1 MPQSISSQQFGNQSQ
16 SINMG
21 LSGMSYN
28 TRTNPNMGK
37 SVSMP
42 NGGIADFT
50 QAQPAVT
57 QSMRSFRAAQSAPNV
72 GGVNK
77 NLGQLVKHPMGGTI
91 DFTQAKMAPKK
102 APMSSTTP
110 TPPGVR

>member
-1 MPQSISSQQFGNQSQ
+1 
-16 SINMG
+16 MG
-21 LSGMSYN
+21 LSGMSSN
-28 TRTNPNMGK
+28 TRTTPNMGK

-50 QAQPAVT
+50 QAQPTVK
-57 QSMRSFRAAQSAPNV
+57 QSMRSFKTAQSAPNV

-77 NLGQLVKHPMGGTI
+77 NLGQAVKHPMGGTI

-102 APMSSTTP
+102 AMSSTTP
-110 TPPGVR
+110 KPLGVM

>member
-1 MPQSISSQQFGNQSQ
+1 MPQPMSSQQFSNQSQ

-21 LSGMSYN
+21 LSGMSPA
-28 TRTNPNMGK
+28 TRTNPNIGK

-50 QAQPAVT
+50 QAQPAIK
-57 QSMRSFRAAQSAPNV
+57 QSMRSFKAAQSAPNV
-72 GGVNK
+72 GGINK
-77 NLGQLVKHPMGGTI
+77 NLGQLVKHPSGGVI

-102 APMSSTTP
+102 GTMSSITP
-110 TPPGVR
+110 TPTGMG

>member
-1 MPQSISSQQFGNQSQ
+1 MPQPMSSQQFGSQSQ

-21 LSGMSYN
+21 LSGMSPA
-28 TRTNPNMGK
+28 TSTNPNMGK

-50 QAQPAVT
+50 QAQPAVR
-57 QSMRSFRAAQSAPNV
+57 QSMRSFRAAQSAPNI

-91 DFTQAKMAPKK
+91 DFTQAKMAPNKVT
-102 APMSSTTP
+102 MSSNTP